1 MMRRRQRRA
10 RYAPVPSQ
18 AADEQEAKKPGDLG
32 STRGGRALR
41 RVLVGIAVLVSLG
54 VAGIGGWRSFTA
66 VSTYFHSWTVPAI
79 ADGVIIAASALRL
92 AALTYHW
99 RMPGSMLVTCLG
111 LGGTVYLNVHAAPGN
126 GAEEFSHA
134 LAPVAYL
141 ILLEMLGY
149 FLKLRLQLEVQE
161 EARLTLLV
169 WLVSPVV
176 TTRAWLLMVRTGEK
190 NPANARAAIQRSI
203 RARSQLQI
211 ICPAPWFAPL
221 GAARGARSAAL
232 QTIRDGLL
240 QPHEVIGLL
249 PEGRARMDA
258 VELLVAVNRAALLPA
273 GDVPAELVD
282 DDQADA
288 GPDDDEI
295 PVLVKRMEQAL
306 AVREA
311 RPPFHEVA
319 IELGCSSEVFWTVV
333 EAMGGWEQTWDRLH
347 PSNGQAE
354 LVSLPAPRSEQ
365 VPALAAAPQ
374 YREAVQAPAF
384 GQDAAVPSAPRTA
397 VVTRTL
403 GGNGASNAKARY
415 FERADELTGNGTNA
429 LHDLLSLDSKLRIAA
444 AVAVFD
450 ELGLSVTLPTVRKY
464 SQAYLEEKLGRPLNA
479 AEEDSA
485 DGSDD

>member
-10 RYAPVPSQ
+10 RYAPVPSP
-18 AADEQEAKKPGDLG
+18 AADEKEPKKPGDLG
-32 STRGGRALR
+32 STPGGRALR
-41 RVLVGIAVLVSLG
+41 RVLVGVAVLVSLG

-66 VSTYFHSWTVPAI
+66 VSLYFHSWTVPAI

-190 NPANARAAIQRSI
+190 NPADARAAIQRSI

-211 ICPAPWFAPL
+211 ICPAPWYAPL

-273 GDVPAELVD
+273 DTVSAELVD

-288 GPDDDEI
+288 DLD
-295 PVLVKRMEQAL
+295 RA
-306 AVREA
+306 
-311 RPPFHEVA
+311 
-319 IELGCSSEVFWTVV
+319 ELDS
-333 EAMGGWEQTWDRLH
+333 
-347 PSNGQAE
+347 GQGAPAE

-384 GQDAAVPSAPRTA
+384 VDAAVPAASRPD

-403 GGNGASNAKARY
+403 GGNSAGNAKARY
-415 FERADELTGNGTNA
+415 YERADELTANGTDTW
-429 LHDLLSLDSKLRIAA
+429 HDLLSLDSKLRIAA
-444 AVAVFD
+444 ASAVFD
-450 ELGLSVTLPTVRKY
+450 ELGLAVTLPTIRKY
-464 SQAYLEEKLGRPLNA
+464 SQAYLEDRLGRPLNA
-479 AEEDSA
+479 SEEGPA
-485 DGSDD
+485 DESED